1 MTRALERRFVT
12 PGGVSLAAT
21 IVGPAAGPPVILS
34 HGAGQT
40 RHAWRATAHWLAGAG
55 LQAIAVDMRG
65 HGDSEWA
72 PDGRYDRDALVGDLV
87 GVAAALDRPP
97 ALVGASS
104 GGMTSLLAVG
114 EGRIDATAVVLV
126 DVVPELE
133 LDGVDRIVSFMTACP
148 DGFATLDDAAQAVA
162 DYLPHRSRPVTVD
175 GLRKNLRRGADARW
189 RWHWDPRF
197 LGGALEERLR
207 LTTRAQEAVAALE
220 IPTLLVRGAASDV
233 VSVTGVESFRQA
245 APHAEY
251 LDVTGAGHMVAGDD
265 NDRFGSVLVEFLVRH
280 LLGTSHMG
288 TH

>member
-1 MTRALERRFVT
+1 MTRSLERRFVT
-12 PGGVSLAAT
+12 SSGISLAAT
-21 IVGPAAGPPVILS
+21 VVGSAAGPPVVLT

-40 RHAWRATAHWLAGAG
+40 RNAWRATAQWLAAAG
-55 LQAIAVDMRG
+55 FQAVTVDMRG
-65 HGDSEWA
+65 HGDSQWA
-72 PDGRYDRDALVGDLV
+72 PDARYDRDALVDDLV
-87 GVAAALDRPP
+87 DVCLALATSP

-114 EGRIDATAVVLV
+114 EGRIDASALVLV

-133 LDGVDRIVSFMTACP
+133 LDGVQPIVAFMTAYP
-148 DGFATLDDAAQAVA
+148 DGFATLDAAAQAVA
-162 DYLPHRSRPVTVD
+162 EYLPHRPRPVTVD
-175 GLRKNLRRGADARW
+175 GLRRNLRCGADGRW

-207 LTTRAQEAVAALE
+207 LTPRAQEAVASLE

-233 VSVTGVESFRQA
+233 VSVAGVESFLEA

-265 NDRFGSVLVEFLVRH
+265 NDRFGSALVGFLSRH
-280 LLGTSHMG
+280 LLGTSPIG